1 MGTNKKYSGYQSF
14 DYLEKGKDY
23 KEFKLIEGE
32 NAFEPYLIPL
42 SPEQEG
48 RVEGHDHGVDP
59 SLHASRCNLLDR
71 CTALFPVS

>member
-32 NAFEPYLIPL
+32 NAFGFLNCAANITR
-42 SPEQEG
+42 SK
-48 RVEGHDHGVDP
+48 R
-59 SLHASRCNLLDR
+59 
-71 CTALFPVS
+71 